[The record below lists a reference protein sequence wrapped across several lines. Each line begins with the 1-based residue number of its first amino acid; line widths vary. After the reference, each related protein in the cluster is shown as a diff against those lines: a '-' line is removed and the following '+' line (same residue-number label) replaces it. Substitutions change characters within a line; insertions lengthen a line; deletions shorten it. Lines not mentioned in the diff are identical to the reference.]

1 MLHLV
6 LVIIIG
12 TFSGWLAGQIWKGKG
27 FGLFKDLVIGILG
40 SWVGGFVFGI
50 LGFGSMSI
58 IGDIIASVVGALLLL
73 WIMRKILSK

>member
-50 LGFGSMSI
+50 LGFGSMSV